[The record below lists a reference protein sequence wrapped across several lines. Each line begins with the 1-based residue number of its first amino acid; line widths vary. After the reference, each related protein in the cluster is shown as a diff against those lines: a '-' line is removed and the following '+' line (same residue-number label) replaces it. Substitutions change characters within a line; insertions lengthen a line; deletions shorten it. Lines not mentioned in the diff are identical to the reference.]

1 MEMMIINT
9 LKRCLILNDLL
20 VEIFDIVLRS
30 TISFIFLFLA
40 SRFMGKKQ
48 ITQLNFFDY
57 VVGISI
63 GSIGAAMAVDDDI
76 EYLSGLVSL
85 VVYAIFPVVMSII
98 TLKSIKWRRFFAGT
112 PTILIQHG
120 KILEKNLR
128 KTRIHVNDIL
138 EECRIYGVYNLA
150 DIEFV
155 ILEPSGKLSFQLKSA
170 KQQIKR
176 EDLDLPAK
184 PVGLPAIVIIDGVVL
199 EKHLQAMKLDYKWL
213 VEELKKQNI
222 QSTKEVLLATYGL
235 DGLLYIDKKDHD
247 IDTLDVL
254 Y

>member
-1 MEMMIINT
+1 M
-9 LKRCLILNDLL
+9 NDL
-20 VEIFDIVLRS
+20 VVDIMDIVLRS
-30 TISFIFLFLA
+30 VISFAFLFLA

-63 GSIGAAMAVDDDI
+63 GSIGAAMAVDGDI
-76 EYLSGLVSL
+76 EYLSGLISLGIYAVLPVAMSL
-85 VVYAIFPVVMSII
+85 V
-98 TLKSIKWRRFFAGT
+98 TLKSIKGRRFFAGT

-128 KTRIHVNDIL
+128 KVRMHVHDIL

-150 DIEFV
+150 DVEFV
-155 ILEPSGKLSFQLKSA
+155 ILEPSGKLSFQLRSA
-170 KQQIKR
+170 KQQVKR

-184 PVGLPAIVIIDGVVL
+184 PVGLPAIVIIDGVIL
-199 EKHLQAMKLDYKWL
+199 EKHLKAMKLDHIWL
-213 VEELKKQNI
+213 IKELKKQNI
-222 QSTKEVLLATYGL
+222 ESPKEVLLATYGL
-235 DGLLYIDKKDHD
+235 DGLLYIDKKSHD
-247 IDTLDVL
+247 TDALDVL